1 VLVKH
6 RARLDNGALTRRQ
19 ALRRAGGVGL
29 SATIGAGLAGLL
41 GQAPA
46 AAATHTKQSGGPKAH
61 AASGCSH
68 YYYTPGHC
76 AGGACPPNY
85 CCYHQYN
92 APSGCYFTP
101 VGYACQY
108 TGGGCP
114 AKYATPIS
122 CCGGA

>member
-1 VLVKH
+1 MW
-6 RARLDNGALTRRQ
+6 
-19 ALRRAGGVGL
+19 GL

-46 AAATHTKQSGGPKAH
+46 AAATRTTQGSGLKASVLP
-61 AASGCSH
+61 ASGGCSH
-68 YYYTPGHC
+68 YYYTPGKC
-76 AGGACPPNY
+76 AGGACPTNY
-85 CCYHQYN
+85 CCYHQYYS
-92 APSGCYFTP
+92 PSGCSFSA

-114 AKYATPIS
+114 SKYAVPVA